1 MSVRRVETEILRK
14 RALDFLEEARIALKR
29 GAFDV
34 ACFLAEQ
41 SLQLYLKFVL
51 LKVLGDYPRTHS
63 VRRLLGELN
72 RLLGSED
79 LEEFV
84 KANRF
89 RLSVLEDAYLMAGY
103 FVKEYDAEDAEDMVK
118 LTEETIEII
127 NRTLG
132 EKR

>member
-1 MSVRRVETEILRK
+1 VFSS
-14 RALDFLEEARIALKR
+14 
-29 GAFDV
+29 
-34 ACFLAEQ
+34 EQ

-72 RLLGSED
+72 RLLGSKD

-84 KANRF
+84 KANRI